1 MIMAK
6 SITDVS
12 INLAIVFL
20 ITSVVLTF
28 DTIVVFCSG
37 NNSSHHVVCVENER
51 RALLKFKQDLSDPS
65 NRLFSW
71 VADQSGGDCC
81 EWVGVVCNNL
91 TGNVQELHLRNRFND
106 IENSLGGKLNPSLLD
121 LKHLTHLDISGN
133 YFLGIQIPSFIGSLG
148 RLRYLNLSYSVFE
161 GVIPS
166 QLGNLSGLHFL
177 DLDGGFEGV
186 IPHQLGNLSNL
197 HYLRLGGWYDGNLYA
212 NTLQWISGSSLLQHL
227 HLENVNLS
235 KAHDWLQQINM
246 LPSLVELHLVYCGI
260 HHFPPLHILN
270 FTSLA
275 VLDLRGD
282 LEGVIPHQLGNLS
295 NLHYLRLGGN
305 LYAHT
310 LEWIS
315 GSSLLQHL
323 YLESVNLSKAHDWL
337 QQINMLP
344 SLVELHLV
352 YCGIHHF
359 PPLHILNFTSLAVL
373 DLSFNRFESIP
384 PFRLRNIT
392 SLRYLDLSCN
402 LFNSTT
408 PDWLSSFSRLEYL
421 DLSSNLFNS
430 AIPEWLSNF
439 SLLKHLDLSFNLFNS
454 TIPEWLSNFSHLEY
468 LDLSWNFF
476 TGGLPRSF
484 ENLCNLKVL
493 KLQMLNWQLG
503 LASVELGGDI
513 LEISKILSSCILD
526 EIETLDL
533 SYNKLRGHFPELG
546 RSKKLVSLDLSHNS
560 LSGELPVSL
569 GRLHSLKNVYLYNN
583 NLSGPLPESL
593 GQLAHLENFHV
604 SQNSLQGIISEV
616 HFANLTRLRYLDGSG
631 NQLFLSVS
639 PNWVPP
645 FQLWELSFRSCRL
658 GPQFPHWLHS
668 QKNLEILDISHTGI
682 SDTIPRWFWNLSS
695 HIFYLNIS
703 HNHIHGE
710 IVDEF
715 LATSVPFSAID
726 LSSNHFNGTLPRMS
740 SNISTLDLSNN
751 SFSGSIRQFLC
762 YKMDESKNLQLLNL
776 ERNRLS
782 RELPNCWTSW
792 NSLEFINLV
801 NNNLSGKIPS
811 SMGSLDFLESLHL
824 RNNSLSGEL
833 PLSLQNCTRL
843 VAIDFGENEFSG
855 SIPTWIGERL
865 SNLKILILRSNKFQS
880 YIPKKLCALSSLQ
893 ILDLAHNNF
902 SGSIPACLMNLS
914 AMAIQQNSSQQM
926 SYQPNSTRYYFEG
939 FLENALLVIKGQM
952 TGYSTILQ
960 LVTSMDFSNNNLSGE
975 IPEELTSLRGLHS
988 LNLSYNLLIGR
999 IPKNIGAMEQLEAI
1013 DFSMNHLFGEIP
1025 PSMSSLT
1032 FLSHLNLSYNNLS
1045 GKIPSST
1052 QLQSFDAFS
1061 YVGNSLCGP
1070 PVNNNCGVNDTPS
1083 AIENGADKTGHRFAV
1098 DWFYVSMA
1106 LGFVVGFWG
1115 VVGPFLFNK
1124 SWRFVCFQFMDNIW
1138 YRFHSVICSRG

>member
-1 MIMAK
+1 MTMAK
-6 SITDVS
+6 SMTDVS

-91 TGNVQELHLRNRFND
+91 TGNVQELHLQNPFLD
-106 IENSLGGKLNPSLLD
+106 AIFSYVGFDAFASMLGGKLNPSLQD
-121 LKHLTHLDISGN
+121 LKHLTYLDLSGN
-133 YFLGIQIPSFIGSLG
+133 NFNGIQIPSFIGSFG
-148 RLRYLNLSYSVFE
+148 SLRYLNLSYARFG

-177 DLDGGFEGV
+177 DLDGVFEGV

-212 NTLQWISGSSLLQHL
+212 HTLQWISGSSLLQHL
-227 HLENVNLS
+227 H
-235 KAHDWLQQINM
+235 
-246 LPSLVELHLVYCGI
+246 
-260 HHFPPLHILN
+260 
-270 FTSLA
+270 
-275 VLDLRGD
+275 
-282 LEGVIPHQLGNLS
+282 
-295 NLHYLRLGGN
+295 
-305 LYAHT
+305 
-310 LEWIS
+310 
-315 GSSLLQHL
+315 
-323 YLESVNLSKAHDWL
+323 LESVNLSKAHDWL

-373 DLSFNRFESIP
+373 DLSENRFESIP

-392 SLRYLDLSCN
+392 SLRYLDLSYN

-408 PDWLSSFSRLEYL
+408 PDWLSSFSPLEYL
-421 DLSSNLFNS
+421 DLSS
-430 AIPEWLSNF
+430 
-439 SLLKHLDLSFNLFNS
+439 NLFNS

-468 LDLSWNFF
+468 LDLSRNFF

-493 KLQMLNWQLG
+493 ILYENNL
-503 LASVELGGDI
+503 SGDI
-513 LEISKILSSCILD
+513 LEISNILSSCILD
-526 EIETLDL
+526 EIDTLDL

-569 GRLHSLKNVYLYNN
+569 GRLHSLKNVYLYNT
-583 NLSGPLPESL
+583 NLSGPLPESF
-593 GQLAHLENFHV
+593 GQLANLESFYV
-604 SQNSLQGIISEV
+604 SQNSLQGVISEV
-616 HFANLTRLRYLDGSG
+616 HFANLTRLTYLDVSG

-645 FQLWELSFRSCRL
+645 FQLGEFSFRSCRL

-668 QKNLEILDISHTGI
+668 QKNLVILDISHTGI

-695 HIFYLNIS
+695 QIFYLNIS

-710 IVDEF
+710 IVYEF
-715 LATSVPFSAID
+715 LVTSVPFSAID
-726 LSSNHFNGTLPRMS
+726 LSSNHFNGTLPRLW

-751 SFSGSIRQFLC
+751 SFSGSISQFLC
-762 YKMDESKNLQLLNL
+762 YKMDESKNMQLLNL
-776 ERNRLS
+776 ERNLLS
-782 RELPNCWTSW
+782 GELPNCWTSW
-792 NSLEFINLV
+792 NSLKFINLA

-824 RNNSLSGEL
+824 RNNSLYGEL

-865 SNLKILILRSNKFQS
+865 SYLKILILRSNKFQS
-880 YIPKKLCALSSLQ
+880 HIPKKLCALSSLQ

-902 SGSIPACLMNLS
+902 SGSIPACFGNLS
-914 AMAIQQNSSQQM
+914 AMAIQQNSSEQI
-926 SYQPNSTRYYFEG
+926 SYWPNSTTFFFEG
-939 FLENALLVIKGQM
+939 FLESALLVIKGQM
-952 TGYSTILQ
+952 TGYSTFLQ
-960 LVTSMDFSNNNLSGE
+960 LVTIMDFSDNNLSGE

-988 LNLSYNLLIGR
+988 LNLSYNLLTGR

-1032 FLSHLNLSYNNLS
+1032 FLSHLNLSYNKLS
-1045 GKIPSST
+1045 GKIPSTT

-1138 YRFHSVICSRG
+1138 YRFHSVICSCG

>member
-6 SITDVS
+6 SMTDVS

-51 RALLKFKQDLSDPS
+51 QALLKFKQDLSDPS

-106 IENSLGGKLNPSLLD
+106 IDNSLGGKLNPSLLD

-133 YFLGIQIPSFIGSLG
+133 YFIGIQIPSFIGSLG
-148 RLRYLNLSYSVFE
+148 RLRYLNLSHSVFE

-177 DLDGGFEGV
+177 DLDG
-186 IPHQLGNLSNL
+186 
-197 HYLRLGGWYDGNLYA
+197 
-212 NTLQWISGSSLLQHL
+212 
-227 HLENVNLS
+227 
-235 KAHDWLQQINM
+235 
-246 LPSLVELHLVYCGI
+246 
-260 HHFPPLHILN
+260 
-270 FTSLA
+270 
-275 VLDLRGD
+275 D

-295 NLHYLRLGGN
+295 NLHYLRLGGYDGN

-323 YLESVNLSKAHDWL
+323 DLEYVNLSKAHDWL

-468 LDLSWNFF
+468 LDLSWNLF

-569 GRLHSLKNVYLYNN
+569 GRLHSLKNLYLYNN
-583 NLSGPLPESL
+583 NLSGPLPESFGQLANLENLYLENNKLTGPLPESL
-593 GQLAHLENFHV
+593 GQLPHLESFSV
-604 SQNSLQGIISEV
+604 SQNSLQGVISEV

-631 NQLFLSVS
+631 NQLFLTVS

-645 FQLWELSFRSCRL
+645 FQLRELSFRSCRL
-658 GPQFPHWLHS
+658 GPQFSHWLHS

-682 SDTIPRWFWNLSS
+682 SDTIPRWIWNLSS
-695 HIFYLNIS
+695 QIFSLNIS

-726 LSSNHFNGTLPRMS
+726 LSSNHFNGTLPRLS

-751 SFSGSIRQFLC
+751 SFSGSISQFLC

-776 ERNRLS
+776 ERNLLS
-782 RELPNCWTSW
+782 GELPNCWTSW
-792 NSLEFINLV
+792 NNLEFINLA

-824 RNNSLSGEL
+824 RNNSLYGEL
-833 PLSLQNCTRL
+833 PLSLQNCTSL

-865 SNLKILILRSNKFQS
+865 SNLKILILRSNKFLS

-902 SGSIPACLMNLS
+902 SGSIPACFMNLS
-914 AMAIQQNSSQQM
+914 AMAIQQNSSQQL
-926 SYQPNSTRYYFEG
+926 SYHPNYTRTSFEG

-960 LVTSMDFSNNNLSGE
+960 LVTSMDFSDNNLSGE
-975 IPEELTSLRGLHS
+975 IPEALTSLRGLHS
-988 LNLSYNLLIGR
+988 LNLSYNLLTGR

-1013 DFSMNHLFGEIP
+1013 DFSMNHLFGKIP
-1025 PSMSSLT
+1025 LSMSSLT

-1083 AIENGADKTGHRFAV
+1083 AIENEADKTGHRFAV

-1106 LGFVVGFWG
+1106 LGFVVGFWA
-1115 VVGPFLFNK
+1115 VVGPFLLNK
-1124 SWRFVCFQFMDNIW
+1124 SWRFVRFQFMDNIW
-1138 YRFHSVICSRG
+1138 YRFHSVICSCG

>member
-1 MIMAK
+1 MTMAK
-6 SITDVS
+6 SMTDVS

-91 TGNVQELHLRNRFND
+91 TGNVQELHLQNPFLDAIFNVQYLSND
-106 IENSLGGKLNPSLLD
+106 EYEAFEASMLGGKLNPSLQD
-121 LKHLTHLDISGN
+121 LKHLTYLDLSGN
-133 YFLGIQIPSFIGSLG
+133 NFNGIQIPSFIGSFG
-148 RLRYLNLSYSVFE
+148 SLRYLNLSYARFG

-177 DLDGGFEGV
+177 DLDGVFEGV

-197 HYLRLGGWYDGNLYA
+197 HYLRLGVWYDGNLYA
-212 NTLQWISGSSLLQHL
+212 HTLEWISGSSLLQHL
-227 HLENVNLS
+227 DLENVNLS

-275 VLDLRGD
+275 VLDLSD
-282 LEGVIPHQLGNLS
+282 NPF
-295 NLHYLRLGGN
+295 
-305 LYAHT
+305 
-310 LEWIS
+310 
-315 GSSLLQHL
+315 
-323 YLESVNLSKAHDWL
+323 ESFILPDWL
-337 QQINMLP
+337 L
-344 SLVELHLV
+344 SLRGLDHLNLRFCGLH
-352 YCGIHHF
+352 
-359 PPLHILNFTSLAVL
+359 
-373 DLSFNRFESIP
+373 ESIP
-384 PFRLRNIT
+384 SGLRNIT
-392 SLRYLDLSCN
+392 SLRYLDLSSN

-430 AIPEWLSNF
+430 AIL
-439 SLLKHLDLSFNLFNS
+439 
-454 TIPEWLSNFSHLEY
+454 EWLSNFSHLEY
-468 LDLSWNFF
+468 LDLSWNLF

-493 KLQMLNWQLG
+493 ILYENNL
-503 LASVELGGDI
+503 SGDI
-513 LEISKILSSCILD
+513 LEISNILSSCILD

-569 GRLHSLKNVYLYNN
+569 GRLHSLKNLNLYNN

-593 GQLAHLENFHV
+593 GQLAHLESFSV
-604 SQNSLQGIISEV
+604 SQNSLQGVISKV

-631 NQLFLSVS
+631 NQLFLNVS

-645 FQLWELSFRSCRL
+645 FQLGEFSFRSCRL

-668 QKNLEILDISHTGI
+668 QKNLVILDISHTGI

-695 HIFYLNIS
+695 QISYLNIS

-715 LATSVPFSAID
+715 LAVSVPFSAID
-726 LSSNHFNGTLPRMS
+726 LSSNHFNGTLSRLS

-751 SFSGSIRQFLC
+751 SFSGTISQFLC

-776 ERNRLS
+776 ERNLLS
-782 RELPNCWTSW
+782 GELPNCWTNC
-792 NSLEFINLV
+792 NSLEFINLA

-880 YIPKKLCALSSLQ
+880 HIPKKLCALSSLQ

-902 SGSIPACLMNLS
+902 SGSIPACFMNLS
-914 AMAIQQNSSQQM
+914 AMAIQQKSSRRM
-926 SYQPNSTRYYFEG
+926 SYWPNSTTSSSFEG

-952 TGYSTILQ
+952 MGYSTILQ
-960 LVTSMDFSNNNLSGE
+960 LVTSIDFSDNNLSGE
-975 IPEELTSLRGLHS
+975 IPEKLTSLRGLHS
-988 LNLSYNLLIGR
+988 LNLSYNLLTGR
-999 IPKNIGAMEQLEAI
+999 IPKDIGAMEQLEAI

-1032 FLSHLNLSYNNLS
+1032 LLSYLNLSYNNLS

-1070 PVNNNCGVNDTPS
+1070 PVNNNCGVNDTPC